1 VKESSWDDRETQV
14 QWVTINSDAKE
25 PNAEIAKKTIE
36 PVNEPKHEIV
46 PGTTK
51 CIQVLLNA
59 TVAFSKYS
67 CSVKEINFKNTLMF
81 QVVYYNYEF
90 YIFHLNIKLD
100 HDYYYYGVIDFAI
113 TISVIIYI

>member
-1 VKESSWDDRETQV
+1 MNSAVGEQETSSEM
-14 QWVTINSDAKE
+14 
-25 PNAEIAKKTIE
+25 AKKTVE
-36 PVNEPKHEIV
+36 PVNEPSHEIV

-67 CSVKEINFKNTLMF
+67 CSIKEINFKNTLMF

-90 YIFHLNIKLD
+90 HISYLNVKLD
-100 HDYYYYGVIDFAI
+100 YNYFSVIDFVI
-113 TISVIIYI
+113 TVPKIIYV